1 MIKHTENTKTRRSV
15 RLRGYD
21 YRQPGAYFVTICSY
35 QRIPLFGHVERGSM
49 ILNPLGNIV
58 RDTWRTIPTLRPH
71 VSLDE
76 FVVMPNHL
84 HAILLITDVGATD
97 SVALA
102 DSVAPTDEPRSAKGP
117 RPGSLGAIIGQ
128 FKSVATKRIHR
139 LRSTSGHPIWQ
150 RNYFEHIIRHD
161 RALNRIRA
169 YIHQNPA
176 RWHFDRYNP
185 DAVGSDQLEPKLQA
199 GL

>member
-1 MIKHTENTKTRRSV
+1 MRRRSV
-15 RLRGYD
+15 RLKGYD

-49 ILNPLGNIV
+49 ILNPLGHIV
-58 RDTWRTIPTLRPH
+58 RDTWRTIPSLRPY

-76 FVVMPNHL
+76 FAVMPNHL
-84 HAILLITDVGATD
+84 HAILMITKGFRVGAT
-97 SVALA
+97 
-102 DSVAPTDEPRSAKGP
+102 DSVAPTDEPRSARGP
-117 RPGSLGAIIGQ
+117 SPGSLGAIIGQ
-128 FKSVATKRIHR
+128 FKSVATQRIHR
-139 LRSTSGHPIWQ
+139 LSGTSDHPIWQ
-150 RNYFEHIIRHD
+150 RNYYEHVIRHD

-176 RWHFDRYNP
+176 RWHLDRYNP
-185 DAVGSDQLEPKLQA
+185 DAVGSDEFEPQLQA